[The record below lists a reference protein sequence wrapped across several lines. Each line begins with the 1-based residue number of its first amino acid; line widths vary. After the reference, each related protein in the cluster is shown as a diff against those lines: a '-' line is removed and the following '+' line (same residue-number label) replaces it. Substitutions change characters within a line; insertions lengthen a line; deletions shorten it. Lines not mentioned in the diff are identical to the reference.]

1 MEPSDDPEKPT
12 NQSPW
17 MGNAGPAQIQP
28 QFPEQQIIV
37 INPKYKPDFN
47 LRILSTFIL
56 LGGVITSFALPFIG
70 LDQDLYM
77 LLEISSYLCCSSFII
92 ASVLDA
98 IYLKGKSDWQNSMG
112 LSTSGTTVSL
122 VLTIIFAGFLFIIL
136 FFNLIDGY

>member
-1 MEPSDDPEKPT
+1 MEPSADPEKTT

-17 MGNAGPAQIQP
+17 MGNAAQAQIQP
-28 QFPEQQIIV
+28 QFPQQQIIV

-47 LRILSTFIL
+47 LRTWSAVILI
-56 LGGVITSFALPFIG
+56 GGLVTSFALPFIG
-70 LDQDLYM
+70 LDMDIYDIFQ
-77 LLEISSYLCCSSFII
+77 ISSYLCCSSFII

-122 VLTIIFAGFLFIIL
+122 VLTIIFAGFLFVIL